1 MLDNNDK
8 IFDKILKSQL
18 LSFRFDASMRQK
30 VLSELKLLEKS
41 LLLQLQDSGIDEST
55 FKNRRFKELLRAVKV
70 TIDDFYKIA
79 DNKLAENLSEYVAL
93 ESQTTAKLL
102 SDLSTLTA
110 VAIPPNKLANIYS
123 NAMIEGSPSSTWWKR
138 QSLKL
143 KNNFEDNIRQGLILG
158 ETNSQLVTRI
168 RGTKAFAYKNGIM
181 NIARNDAEALVRS
194 SVQTVANQARFET
207 LELNHDI
214 VSSYRHVSTLD
225 SRTSDQCIV
234 RDGLRWDSI
243 TKKPIGH
250 NIPFRVPP
258 IHWNCRS
265 TLIPEISGFE
275 PADDATRASSDGQV
289 KASTTFESY
298 LKGKSAAFQ
307 DEVLGKGKAQLYRDG
322 KITLRQLL
330 DQSGNP
336 LTLSELQTMY
346 NN

>member
-1 MLDNNDK
+1 
-8 IFDKILKSQL
+8 
-18 LSFRFDASMRQK
+18 MRKK
-30 VLSELKLLEKS
+30 VLSELRKLEKS
-41 LLLQLQDSGIDEST
+41 LLSQIQESEIEEST
-55 FKNRRFKELLRAVKV
+55 FKSRRFKELLAGIRV
-70 TIDDFYKIA
+70 TIDDFYTII
-79 DNKLAENLSEYVAL
+79 NNRLGENLSEYVAI
-93 ESQTTAKLL
+93 ESQNTSKVL
-102 SDLSTLTA
+102 SDLVATSAA
-110 VAIPPNKLANIYS
+110 VIPPNKLAKIYS
-123 NAMIEGSPSSTWWKR
+123 ESMIDGSPSSTWWKR

-158 ETNSQLVTRI
+158 ETNSQLVSRV
-168 RGTKAFAYKNGIM
+168 RGTKAFGYRNGIM
-181 NIARNDAEALVRS
+181 NIARNDAEALVKS

-207 LELNHDI
+207 IELNHDI
-214 VSSYRHVSTLD
+214 VSAYRHVSTLD

-234 RDGLRWDSI
+234 RDGLRWDSV

-250 NIPFRVPP
+250 NLPFRVPP

-265 TLIPEISGFE
+265 TLIPEIGGFE